1 MKTYWLS
8 FVDGARPLGQQF
20 LGVAIVQVRK
30 ADAVAARAHL
40 PPQAKPGS
48 EWVAAAIRRAWLLG
62 CNPGGEMAV
71 TELPAE
77 ALPPPEWMHRLL
89 SRGEIAELERV
100 MASQRP
106 V

>member
-1 MKTYWLS
+1 
-8 FVDGARPLGQQF
+8 
-20 LGVAIVQVRK
+20 
-30 ADAVAARAHL
+30 
-40 PPQAKPGS
+40 
-48 EWVAAAIRRAWLLG
+48 
-62 CNPGGEMAV
+62 MAV